1 MYIHWL
7 PDWPHFNW
15 NQERLAEPLADV
27 RYRQGRMIGHME
39 ALGFEL
45 RQEAVLHTLSEDVL
59 KSTEIEGEKLD
70 AAQVRSS
77 IARRLGI
84 DIGALKPADRAVEGV
99 VEMMLDATRHYAQ
112 PLTTERLF
120 GWHASLFPTGR
131 SGLTRI
137 VAGAYRTGPMQVVS
151 GPIGREHVHFE
162 APKATLLRREM
173 RRFLDWFNKP
183 AAVDPVLKA
192 AQAHLW
198 FVTIHPF
205 DDGNGRL
212 ARAIADMSLARSE
225 NSPQRFYSMSAQIR
239 QERASYYS
247 ILERTQKGAMDI
259 TPWMDWFLGCLG
271 RAINGAQTTLAAVLS
286 KARFWDAIAGVP
298 INERQRLVLNRL
310 LDGFEGK
317 LNTSKYA
324 KLAKCSQD
332 TALRDILNLVERGVL
347 VRGSERGRSTSY
359 TLMNPE
365 SPTSSP
371 PAQTPPAHGPG
382 PRAYASR

>member
-1 MYIHWL
+1 LYIHQL
-7 PDWPHFNW
+7 KNWPRFNW
-15 NQERLAEPLADV
+15 EQEGLAQPLAGV

-45 RQEAVLHTLSEDVL
+45 RQEAVLRTLSEDVL

-84 DIGALKPADRAVEGV
+84 DIGALKPADRAVDGV
-99 VEMMLDATRHYAQ
+99 VEMMLDATRHYDR
-112 PLTTERLF
+112 PLTAERLF

-131 SGLTRI
+131 SGLAKIKT
-137 VAGAYRTGPMQVVS
+137 GAWRDDRNGPMQVVS
-151 GPIGREHVHFE
+151 GPIGKEHVHFT
-162 APKATLLRREM
+162 APPADRLNREM
-173 RRFLDWFNKP
+173 RKFLNWFNTP

-239 QERASYYS
+239 QERAAYYG
-247 ILERTQKGAMDI
+247 ILERTQKGDLNI
-259 TPWMDWFLGCLG
+259 TRWMDWFLGCLG
-271 RAINGAQTTLAAVLS
+271 RAIDGAQTTLAAVLS
-286 KARFWDAIAGVP
+286 KARFWESIAGVA
-298 INERQRLVLNRL
+298 INERQRMVLNRL
-310 LDGFEGK
+310 LNGFEGK
-317 LNTSKYA
+317 LTTSKYA
-324 KLAKCSQD
+324 KLAKCSPD
-332 TALRDILNLVERGVL
+332 TALRDIMALVEHGILIRGN
-347 VRGSERGRSTSY
+347 ERGRSTGY
-359 TLMNPE
+359 ALADV
-365 SPTSSP
+365 SS
-371 PAQTPPAHGPG
+371 A
-382 PRAYASR
+382 